1 MGNQGR
7 IPMSSNIAHLIKVAS
22 NEISRSV
29 NDFASNYDLTGTQV
43 QIIDFLTS
51 VPANEDVFQKDLE
64 AEFNIRRSTATNI
77 LKIMEKKELIKRE
90 SVESDSRLKKIIVL
104 DKALRLQGNIDD
116 FIKENDQR
124 ILSSLGAFERRGFL
138 HALQKLPEKLQNT
151 QQSEV
156 NK

>member
-116 FIKENDQR
+116 FMKENDQR

>member
-1 MGNQGR
+1 
-7 IPMSSNIAHLIKVAS
+7 MSSNIAHLLKVAS

-51 VPANEDVFQKDLE
+51 VPASEDIFQKDIE

-90 SVESDSRLKKIIVL
+90 SVESDSRLKKIVVL
-104 DKALRLQGNIDD
+104 DKSLRLQHNIDE
-116 FIKENDQR
+116 FMKQNDQR
-124 ILSSLGAFERRGFL
+124 ILSNLGAFERRGFL

>member
-7 IPMSSNIAHLIKVAS
+7 IPMPSNIAHLLKVAS

-51 VPANEDVFQKDLE
+51 IPDTEDIFQKDIE

-90 SVESDSRLKKIIVL
+90 SVESDSRLKKIVVL
-104 DKALRLQGNIDD
+104 DKSLRLKHNIDE
-116 FIKENDQR
+116 FMRQNDQR